1 MTTLIRYDYCKDNLI
16 PYLKKCGFNPY
27 KDLKFMSCSGL
38 SGAGLLEPVGDLAPW
53 YKYIKSILRMFC
65 RRRRLAFLFREE
77 PFIPY
82 LDSLP
87 SLQRNIDGPFMM
99 PIVDK
104 YTDMGTVVIG
114 KVESGQ
120 CSKGQT
126 LAIYPNRTEVK
137 VDQVSFCRVLTF

>member
-1 MTTLIRYDYCKDNLI
+1 
-16 PYLKKCGFNPY
+16 
-27 KDLKFMSCSGL
+27 
-38 SGAGLLEPVGDLAPW
+38 
-53 YKYIKSILRMFC
+53 
-65 RRRRLAFLFREE
+65 
-77 PFIPY
+77 
-82 LDSLP
+82 
-87 SLQRNIDGPFMM
+87 MM

-137 VDQVSFCRVLTF
+137 VDQVSLCRVLAYWSRALNAPLCRSSSGRTTSR

>member
-1 MTTLIRYDYCKDNLI
+1 
-16 PYLKKCGFNPY
+16 
-27 KDLKFMSCSGL
+27 
-38 SGAGLLEPVGDLAPW
+38 
-53 YKYIKSILRMFC
+53 
-65 RRRRLAFLFREE
+65 
-77 PFIPY
+77 
-82 LDSLP
+82 
-87 SLQRNIDGPFMM
+87 M

-137 VDQVSFCRVLTF
+137 VDQVEQHTLLYFILCLHVETLFRFGQMTLKSLVSIVARTFESK